1 MMSPEDHRP
10 WFPALAE
17 TPFLRACRQAAKLTR
32 DDLLGVAIARGCTHY
47 APLWPNLSH
56 DDSDWLPHE
65 VLGCALLRGVA
76 DAETF
81 QAIRCGAM
89 VLSDLHN
96 DPALI
101 AAAAERLAVLSRVA
115 HLSQLGL
122 HGDDQPEFWMQVR
135 RRLPDLSSP
144 EAEFLPGL
152 SRLRLE
158 TGQAG
163 PDQGGRPVW
172 LRTAYRR

>member
-1 MMSPEDHRP
+1 MMPPEDHPAR
-10 WFPALAE
+10 FPPLAE
-17 TPFLRACRQAAKLTR
+17 TPFLRACRQAEKLPR

-47 APLWPNLSH
+47 APLWPNLRH
-56 DDSDWLPHE
+56 EDSDWLPHE

-101 AAAAERLAVLSRVA
+101 AAAAERLAVLPRVT
-115 HLSQLGL
+115 HLAKQGL
-122 HGDDQPEFWMQVR
+122 HGDDQPEFWTQVR
-135 RRLPDLSSP
+135 RKLPRP
-144 EAEFLPGL
+144 AA
-152 SRLRLE
+152 RHWIKAR
-158 TGQAG
+158 G
-163 PDQGGRPVW
+163 PSGCAPPTRDEV
-172 LRTAYRR
+172 T